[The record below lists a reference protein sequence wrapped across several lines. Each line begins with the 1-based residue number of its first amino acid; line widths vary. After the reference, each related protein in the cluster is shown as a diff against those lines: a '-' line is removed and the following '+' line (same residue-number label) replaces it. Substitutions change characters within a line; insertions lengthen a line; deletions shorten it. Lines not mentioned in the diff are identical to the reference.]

1 MPAYV
6 QYPNAHKSRVL
17 TTEVEL
23 LSSFW
28 CRMDLNDGRFL
39 SSSVAYLPNCC
50 ACLLGVRQA
59 PSRTGLNWGYDV
71 AISSQGEP
79 CTILGTRLWMLPD
92 GPIPAV
98 GMQKFTNLGT
108 SRLKAQIQ
116 RPLDGPFLV
125 RVARR
130 ITVLTKLRS
139 SATAGKLPST
149 GSSFDAP
156 QTATTVSDPDLLCL
170 QKKVS
175 SP

>member
-23 LSSFW
+23 LSSVW

-71 AISSQGEP
+71 AISSPGEP
-79 CTILGTRLWMLPD
+79 CTLLGTRLWMLPD

-98 GMQKFTNLGT
+98 GMQKFTCKTLEPQGSKRLR
-108 SRLKAQIQ
+108 SRA
-116 RPLDGPFLV
+116 GPFLV
-125 RVARR
+125 ARVARC
-130 ITVLTKLRS
+130 ITFLTKLRS
-139 SATAGKLPST
+139 SATAGKLPSE
-149 GSSFDAP
+149 A
-156 QTATTVSDPDLLCL
+156 DLMPLKL
-170 QKKVS
+170 L
-175 SP
+175 PL